1 MAALLGFTAVIAVP
15 GTALASGPSFGTRV
29 LRKGMSGPD
38 VRTLQRDL
46 TALGFKTAVIG
57 QFGAQT
63 QASVNRFESKF
74 HLPVN
79 GVVDQHTALMLQAA
93 GSEVSA
99 VPAVSG
105 GASLGTGT
113 LTTKPTKAT
122 KSRSTKGKAKNAKK
136 TNTADVV
143 AQDGGSQHLGE
154 RTLRQGMKGHDVRVL
169 QGYLTLVGIAT
180 TVDGAFGPT
189 TKKNVIAFQQA
200 HTLATDGVVTY
211 SVQLLLRQLVAQS
224 LAGGTVGKA
233 TINSDGTA
241 SAPSGAPAAVQAMIS
256 SGNQIID
263 KPYIY
268 AGGHSR
274 WNDRGYDCSGSVS
287 YVLHGAGM
295 LSSSEDSTGLES
307 YGSPGPGKWVT
318 IYADASHTWIV
329 IAGIA
334 FDTAN
339 FGGPNIP
346 SGTGPRWRTN
356 PIGNLADGGDYVVR
370 HPSGL

>member
-1 MAALLGFTAVIAVP
+1 
-15 GTALASGPSFGTRV
+15 
-29 LRKGMSGPD
+29 

-46 TALGFKTAVIG
+46 TGLGFKTPVAG

-63 QASVNRFESKF
+63 EATVKRFESRF

-79 GVVDQHTALMLQAA
+79 GIVDRHTALMLQAA

-99 VPAVSG
+99 VPAISG

-113 LTTKPTKAT
+113 LTTKPTRAT
-122 KSRSTKGKAKNAKK
+122 KSKAKNSRTAKRVRP
-136 TNTADVV
+136 ADVV
-143 AQDGGSQHLGE
+143 KQDGGSQHLGQ
-154 RTLRQGMKGHDVRVL
+154 RTLHQGMKGHDVRVL

-180 TVDGAFGPT
+180 SVDGAFGPT
-189 TKKNVIAFQQA
+189 TKRNVMTFQQA
-200 HTLATDGVVTY
+200 HNLPATGVVTY
-211 SVQLLLRQLVAQS
+211 SVQLLLRQVVAQA
-224 LAGGTVGKA
+224 LAGGAVSKA
-233 TINSDGTA
+233 AINSNGTA
-241 SAPSGAPAAVQAMIS
+241 SAPSGAPAAVQAMIN
-256 SGNQIID
+256 SGNQIIN

-274 WNDRGYDCSGSVS
+274 WNDRGYDCSGAVS

-318 IYADASHTWIV
+318 IYADAAHTWIV

-334 FDTAN
+334 FDTAD

-346 SGTGPRWRTN
+346 SGTGPRWRSN
-356 PIGNLADGGDYVVR
+356 PIGNLADGGNYVVR
-370 HPSGL
+370 HPAGL

>member
-1 MAALLGFTAVIAVP
+1 
-15 GTALASGPSFGTRV
+15 
-29 LRKGMSGPD
+29 MSGPD

-46 TALGFKTAVIG
+46 TALGFKTPVVG

-122 KSRSTKGKAKNAKK
+122 KSKTTKGKAKNAKK

-180 TVDGAFGPT
+180 TVDGSFGPT

-200 HTLATDGVVTY
+200 HSLASDGVVTY

-241 SAPSGAPAAVQAMIS
+241 TAPSGAPAAVQAMIS

-274 WNDRGYDCSGSVS
+274 WNDNGYDCSGSVS

-334 FDTAN
+334 FDTADY
-339 FGGPNIP
+339 GGPNIP